1 MTLPRKY
8 GPSLKTKVI
17 ESDFYSLYDKSE
29 TSYLREMV
37 DRKLAENQR
46 GKLIQKQLSSAM
58 PLRK

>member
-8 GPSLKTKVI
+8 GPSIKSKVI

-37 DRKLAENQR
+37 DKKLAESQR
-46 GKLIQKQLSSAM
+46 AKYI
-58 PLRK
+58 